1 MNSNFHYHFVRF
13 VRMTLVRADWN
24 IGAEPSKLVAVVHA
38 TQIGN
43 IIAGYKQPKDNDVA
57 FQLL

>member
-1 MNSNFHYHFVRF
+1 
-13 VRMTLVRADWN
+13 MTLVRADWN

-38 TQIGN
+38 TQNGN
-43 IIAGYKQPKDNDVA
+43 IIAEYKQPKDNDVA